1 MDSALADRFQYRPP
15 QRNVRSIDDP
25 DLGRL
30 AAHVPWF
37 PLAEP
42 GYRITPRPGTSII
55 GARTSARAASAG
67 ARRDDG
73 SMDFRQLP
81 LDAFWAITVNNA
93 DLARTQRGD
102 EVTGTAVVYHRMDPA
117 QGDQYRARLT
127 DIALEGSLTD
137 AVDRTRSGLAE
148 ADAKRNAKKSSKGAE
163 AASPAATA
171 SGVPGAPPRG
181 SESSPPPRDGGP
193 PPRDGAPPPRG
204 GTTPPPRP
212 GSSGPPPRPGSSG
225 PPPLPGSP
233 PPRPDSPPPRGR

>member
-1 MDSALADRFQYRPP
+1 MRRRRIPRSPIASSTGRRSATCGPSTTLISVGWPRTCRGS
-15 QRNVRSIDDP
+15 RSQSP
-25 DLGRL
+25 T
-30 AAHVPWF
+30 
-37 PLAEP
+37 
-42 GYRITPRPGTSII
+42 YRITPRPGTSIV

-67 ARRDDG
+67 ARRADG

-102 EVTGTAVVYHRMDPA
+102 EVTGSAVIYHRMDPA
-117 QGDQYRARLT
+117 QRDQYRARLN

-137 AVDRTRSGLAE
+137 AVDRTRGGLAE
-148 ADAKRNAKKSSKGAE
+148 ARARSATRRSRPRART
-163 AASPAATA
+163 AASPAAAPA
-171 SGVPGAPPRG
+171 SGVPGVPPRG

-212 GSSGPPPRPGSSG
+212 GSSGPPP
-225 PPPLPGSP
+225 LPGSP